1 MHSSRNSNTSVQ
13 KFIIS
18 EKKYL
23 LRRSILVS
31 IVSSLKII
39 YLFFDLVQ
47 IKTPVEIAKLIGAMF
62 RTGSSSC
69 WLRPIINR
77 KAIFE
82 VSSASFSAQFVSA
95 SCCFINCHLMC
106 SFADQIICNRG
117 WRIHDPFRTKSMY
130 PFSLYSLIFISNQ
143 SQRCHRLEQAM
154 KI

>member
-1 MHSSRNSNTSVQ
+1 
-13 KFIIS
+13 
-18 EKKYL
+18 
-23 LRRSILVS
+23 
-31 IVSSLKII
+31 
-39 YLFFDLVQ
+39 
-47 IKTPVEIAKLIGAMF
+47 MF
-62 RTGSSSC
+62 RAGFSSC

-117 WRIHDPFRTKSMY
+117 RRIHGPFRTKSMY
-130 PFSLYSLIFISNQ
+130 PLSLYSLIFISNQ

-154 KI
+154 KYNSMDARKVSVFYDGIFHPLLAFCVCSCMDKSWKSFVAVVVVFSIFHCQQT